1 MKYIRKLT
9 PVDPYDIQGLESW
22 LQDMALQGLYLEKF
36 RPLFCTF
43 SQGPARPTR
52 YRIEPHHRQLDDDL
66 PWSMLE
72 LYESYGWECV
82 GEISGEML
90 IFATQ
95 DENAPELHTDPQLQ
109 GELWRK
115 LVRRM
120 RRSAVFSVLTIAL
133 ATLFSG
139 WMLFENGTPILTLLT
154 TAAPALL
161 LYLVYSLA
169 GLPGLFAQ
177 LRAVTRFTR
186 RLEEGETPP
195 HRAPYPRWK
204 LSGLISLSAACGV
217 LALLIAGQLVL
228 PFTGG
233 GLRRVE
239 DAEGFVP
246 LSLEAL
252 EGADYRPY
260 TMSSGDFVDYA
271 NFSDRERY
279 LLCTQWEVVQ
289 TAQWEEDG
297 RWNRLE
303 ILWYHLPAPLSLL
316 SEPLARELL
325 QDAMGLDEDIWWN
338 AGNPAAWDVTYTPRE
353 HTKLLALAKRQ
364 DGKFQTAAA
373 AAGDKAVL
381 VRYTG
386 HGDLA
391 DHLEEIA
398 GMVA

>member
-1 MKYIRKLT
+1 
-9 PVDPYDIQGLESW
+9 
-22 LQDMALQGLYLEKF
+22 
-36 RPLFCTF
+36 
-43 SQGPARPTR
+43 
-52 YRIEPHHRQLDDDL
+52 
-66 PWSMLE
+66 MLE
-72 LYESYGWECV
+72 LYQSYGWECV
-82 GEISGEML
+82 GEVNRELL

-95 DENAPELHTDPQLQ
+95 DEDAPELHTDPQLH

-120 RRSAVFSVLTIAL
+120 RRGAVFSVLTVAL
-133 ATLFSG
+133 AALFSG

-161 LYLVYSLA
+161 LYLVYGLA

-195 HRAPYPRWK
+195 HRAPYPKRK
-204 LSGLISLSAACGV
+204 LSGLISLSASCGV

-297 RWNRLE
+297 QWNRLE

-325 QDAMGLDEDIWWN
+325 DGAMELDDDIWWKS
-338 AGNPAAWDVTYTPRE
+338 GEPVTWDVTYFPQDGLQ
-353 HTKLLALAKRQ
+353 LLAVARRA
-364 DGKFQTAAA
+364 GGTFQAAAA

-391 DHLEEIA
+391 DHLEAIA
-398 GMVA
+398 AMVR